1 MHTEILMLAQ
11 GQGGANSLLSLIPMF
26 AILAIF
32 WVILIVPQRRQ
43 LKEHQKLV
51 AELKNGDEV
60 ATTGGLVGT
69 ITGIKDDVVQLR
81 TGQSV
86 VVVERNRI
94 ARVIRAQG
102 APSLKAEK
110 NDKTDKK

>member
-1 MHTEILMLAQ
+1 MHIVAMMLAQ
-11 GQGGANSLLSLIPMF
+11 AAQGGANTIMSLIPMF

-32 WVILIVPQRRQ
+32 WFILIVPQKRQ
-43 LKEHQKLV
+43 LKAHQQLV
-51 AELKNGDEV
+51 ADLKNGDEV

-86 VVVERNRI
+86 VMVERNRV

-102 APSLKAEK
+102 APAAIKVEK
-110 NDKTDKK
+110 K